1 MAVHTH
7 HESTS
12 QETSALHTSASYEE
26 LQFLSVFI
34 YLHIIAF
41 SLELRLE
48 SGKLWHLGF
57 VSLIPYLPEEPEVM
71 HLSMWGLVSL
81 KNILFSCLRCSLK
94 CGVCPTD
101 PGVRGGSAAEINCWQ
116 TVGAWRAAL
125 AGLCCSVLPSSLG
138 KGRRGRRHLFFI
150 LESLN
155 AGHSGEESPFC
166 TAFQVWSRVW
176 KSPCY
181 HGSFKCLSH

>member
-101 PGVRGGSAAEINCWQ
+101 PESPEEALQLRLIVGRQWEPGGQPWQVCVAVCCPPLWERGGEADDISF
-116 TVGAWRAAL
+116 
-125 AGLCCSVLPSSLG
+125 SSSN
-138 KGRRGRRHLFFI
+138 H
-150 LESLN
+150 
-155 AGHSGEESPFC
+155 
-166 TAFQVWSRVW
+166 
-176 KSPCY
+176 
-181 HGSFKCLSH
+181 